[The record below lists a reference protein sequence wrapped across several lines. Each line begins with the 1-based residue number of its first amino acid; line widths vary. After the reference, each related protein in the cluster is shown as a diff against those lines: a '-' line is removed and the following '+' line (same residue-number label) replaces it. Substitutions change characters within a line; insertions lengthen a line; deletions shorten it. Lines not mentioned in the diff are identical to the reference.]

1 MARNS
6 VVEIGRSCGYE
17 FGQPA
22 FDSTGFTLHVP
33 LSMKYNCPSQST
45 WKLAVTSLLTVLR
58 VGLPIAHNNEAH
70 FKDLWSDLA
79 ATLEEFLF
87 SSSNPPPTQSLEDQQ
102 CDEMLDCKV
111 VQLIRESILPHSS
124 HVPKD
129 FVLKIVALLNKGSI
143 HSATSSTPVDT
154 ESTRKLREEFAK
166 ACFETLLQFS
176 FLGGIVLPEGG
187 VVNRLAVTSLLH
199 RFQEVICHYVE
210 DEQLSGKCPL
220 PRHRMA
226 EISFVL
232 KAVATLTASLKK
244 APPNNVEWSVWEQ
257 LIALYPHLVSCST
270 STSAQVCRSLRE
282 ALHEYADLLA
292 PPRSPPPQRNGGRP
306 AAT

>member
-1 MARNS
+1 M
-6 VVEIGRSCGYE
+6 
-17 FGQPA
+17 P
-22 FDSTGFTLHVP
+22 
-33 LSMKYNCPSQST
+33 
-45 WKLAVTSLLTVLR
+45 
-58 VGLPIAHNNEAH
+58 
-70 FKDLWSDLA
+70 
-79 ATLEEFLF
+79 
-87 SSSNPPPTQSLEDQQ
+87 
-102 CDEMLDCKV
+102 
-111 VQLIRESILPHSS
+111 
-124 HVPKD
+124 
-129 FVLKIVALLNKGSI
+129 
-143 HSATSSTPVDT
+143 DT

-176 FLGGIVLPEGG
+176 FLGGIMLPEGG

-244 APPNNVEWSVWEQ
+244 APPDNVEWSVWEQ
-257 LIALYPHLVSCST
+257 LIALYPHLVSCTT